1 MYKNLFG
8 PVPSRRLGMSLGI
21 DLVPKKVCS
30 LNCVY
35 CEVGKTT
42 KLTVDRLEYV
52 KYDNVI
58 TELQQFM
65 SSNPQ
70 IDYITFS
77 GSGEPTLNSRI
88 GDVLNFVKENYPNIK
103 TAILTNGTLLFDK
116 IVRTELLAADVI
128 LPSLDAASQAVFE
141 KIDRPNS
148 NLKIE
153 TYIQGLI
160 DFRKEYKG
168 KIWLEIFLLKDYN
181 DSKEELDLLKKAIL
195 KIKPDSIQLNTL
207 DRPGTVAGLVPLS
220 KKELQQVVDYWNIPN
235 VEIIASAQQRTSVE
249 SYDGD
254 IETAILETI
263 ARRPCTLDDL
273 HNFLGIHVNEIN
285 KYLGTLEANQK
296 IETVLILHSSFY
308 FLKYKA
314 YFLSLRGCKN

>member
-1 MYKNLFG
+1 MYKHLFG

-21 DLVPKKVCS
+21 DLIPKKVCS

-42 KLTVDRLEYV
+42 KLTLDRMEYV
-52 KYDNVI
+52 KYNQVI
-58 TELQQFM
+58 DELQQFM
-65 SSNPQ
+65 SNKPK

-88 GDVLNFVKENYPNIK
+88 GDVLNFVKTNYPDIK
-103 TAILTNGTLLFDK
+103 TAVLTNGTLFSNPKLR
-116 IVRTELLAADVI
+116 IELLQADVI

-160 DFRKEYKG
+160 DLRKEYKG

-195 KIKPDSIQLNTL
+195 RINPDSIQLNTL
-207 DRPGTVAGLVPLS
+207 DRPGTIDGLVPLS
-220 KKELQQVVDYWNIPN
+220 KSELQEIVDDWNLPN
-235 VEIIASAQQRTSVE
+235 VEIIAAAQERTTIE
-249 SYDGD
+249 SYSGD

-273 HNFLGIHVNEIN
+273 HDFLGVHVNEIN
-285 KYLGTLEANQK
+285 KYLGPLEAKNKIKTIQLERGVFYELKQK
-296 IETVLILHSSFY
+296 
-308 FLKYKA
+308 
-314 YFLSLRGCKN
+314 

>member
-1 MYKNLFG
+1 MYKHLFG

-42 KLTVDRLEYV
+42 KLTLDRLEYV
-52 KYDNVI
+52 KYDKI
-58 TELQQFM
+58 IAELTQFM
-65 SSNPQ
+65 SDNPK

-77 GSGEPTLNSRI
+77 GSGEPTLNSKI
-88 GDVLNFVKENYPNIK
+88 GDVLRFIKKNYPDIK
-103 TAILTNGTLLFDK
+103 TAVLTNGTLLFDQK
-116 IVRTELLAADVI
+116 LRSELLLADVI
-128 LPSLDAASQAVFE
+128 LPSLDAASQEVFQ

-148 NLKIE
+148 SLKIE

-160 DFRKEYKG
+160 DFKKEYKG
-168 KIWLEIFLLKDYN
+168 KIWLEVFFLKGYN
-181 DSKEELDLLKKAIL
+181 DSKAELDLLKQAIL

-207 DRPGTVAGLVPLS
+207 DRPGTVMGLIPLS
-220 KKELQQVVDYWNIPN
+220 GIELQAIVEYWNLPK
-235 VEIIASAQQRTSVE
+235 VEIIASAPERTTID
-249 SYDGD
+249 SYSGD

-273 HNFLGIHVNEIN
+273 HRFLGLHINEIN
-285 KYLGTLEANQK
+285 KYLGALEANDK
-296 IETVLILHSSFY
+296 IKTVRLERGVFY
-308 FLKYKA
+308 Q
-314 YFLSLRGCKN
+314 LSNK